1 MSEEKENVN
10 GEDKGFKIEINSPEE
25 AAKEY
30 AEHMEAEIVEDNAE
44 AEAKSTDETT
54 EEENMEFAGGELG
67 ILKKQVENL
76 ENILKEKNEEILRR
90 AADLD
95 NYRKRLTK
103 ETEDKVRYAN
113 QAVVK
118 DFLPVMDNI
127 EMSLVHTE
135 EDSPLRQGIELT
147 IKSFKDALARHGVVE
162 VNSEIGTIFDP
173 AVHEA
178 IMMDNNPE
186 YENNAITLC
195 VQKGYLLN
203 ERVIRPAK
211 VKVNKI

>member
-1 MSEEKENVN
+1 MSEEKNENMQQ
-10 GEDKGFKIEINSPEE
+10 EDGVKIDIESPE
-25 AAKEY
+25 
-30 AEHMEAEIVEDNAE
+30 AEVIENAE
-44 AEAKSTDETT
+44 KLQETEIQPEEDT
-54 EEENMEFAGGELG
+54 EMGGGEIG

-103 ETEDKVRYAN
+103 ETEDKVRFAN
-113 QAVVK
+113 QSVVK
-118 DFLPVMDNI
+118 DFLPVIDNI
-127 EMSLVHTE
+127 EMALQHTE
-135 EDSPLRQGIELT
+135 EGTPLREGIELT
-147 IKSFKDALARHGVVE
+147 IKSFKDALSKHGVKE
-162 VNSEIGTIFDP
+162 VDAEIGTIFDP

-178 IMMDNNPE
+178 IMMDSTSE

-203 ERVIRPAK
+203 DRVIRPAK

>member
-1 MSEEKENVN
+1 MSEEKNENMQQ
-10 GEDKGFKIEINSPEE
+10 EDGVKIDIESPE
-25 AAKEY
+25 
-30 AEHMEAEIVEDNAE
+30 AEVIENAE
-44 AEAKSTDETT
+44 ELQETEIQPEEDT
-54 EEENMEFAGGELG
+54 EMGGGEIG

-103 ETEDKVRYAN
+103 ETEDKVRFAN

-127 EMSLVHTE
+127 EMALQHAE
-135 EDSPLRQGIELT
+135 EGTPLREGIELT
-147 IKSFKDALARHGVVE
+147 IKSFKDALSKHGVTE
-162 VNSEIGTIFDP
+162 INSEIGTIFDP

-178 IMMDNNPE
+178 IMMDSTAE

-195 VQKGYLLN
+195 VQKGYILN
-203 ERVIRPAK
+203 DRVIRPAK

>member
-1 MSEEKENVN
+1 MSKDKHHTHGEENVH
-10 GEDKGFKIEINSPEE
+10 KINIDSPED
-25 AAKEY
+25 
-30 AEHMEAEIVEDNAE
+30 I
-44 AEAKSTDETT
+44 STDENKAEEVITEPEVMENKPN
-54 EEENMEFAGGELG
+54 EEELQEELEFAGGELG

-90 AADLD
+90 AAELD

-103 ETEDKVRYAN
+103 ETEDRVRYAN
-113 QAVVK
+113 QSVVK

-127 EMSLVHTE
+127 EMSLAHAE
-135 EDSPLRQGIELT
+135 EGSPLRQGIELT
-147 IKSFKDALARHGVVE
+147 IKSFKDALSRHGVVE
-162 VNSEIGTIFDP
+162 VNAETGTLFDP

>member
-1 MSEEKENVN
+1 MSEENKENMQQEEGV
-10 GEDKGFKIEINSPEE
+10 KINIESPE
-25 AAKEY
+25 
-30 AEHMEAEIVEDNAE
+30 AEVIENAEQLQETQEAENISEE
-44 AEAKSTDETT
+44 AD
-54 EEENMEFAGGELG
+54 MGGGEIG

-103 ETEDKVRYAN
+103 ETEDKVRFAN

-127 EMSLVHTE
+127 EMALQHAE
-135 EDSPLRQGIELT
+135 EGSPLREGIELT
-147 IKSFKDALARHGVVE
+147 IKSFKDVLSRHGVTE
-162 VNSEIGTIFDP
+162 INSEIGTIFDP

-178 IMMDNNPE
+178 IMMDNNAE

-195 VQKGYLLN
+195 VQKGYILN
-203 ERVIRPAK
+203 DRVIRPAK

>member
-1 MSEEKENVN
+1 MSEENKENMQQEEGV
-10 GEDKGFKIEINSPEE
+10 KINIESPE
-25 AAKEY
+25 
-30 AEHMEAEIVEDNAE
+30 AEVIENAEQLQETQEAENISEE
-44 AEAKSTDETT
+44 AD
-54 EEENMEFAGGELG
+54 MGGGEIG

-103 ETEDKVRYAN
+103 ETEDKVRFAN
-113 QAVVK
+113 QSVVK
-118 DFLPVMDNI
+118 DFLPVIDNI
-127 EMSLVHTE
+127 EMALQHTE
-135 EDSPLRQGIELT
+135 EGTPLREGIELT
-147 IKSFKDALARHGVVE
+147 IKSFKDALSKHGVKE
-162 VNSEIGTIFDP
+162 VDAEIGTIFDP

-178 IMMDNNPE
+178 IMMDSTAE
-186 YENNAITLC
+186 YENNAVTLC

-203 ERVIRPAK
+203 DRVIRPAK

>member
-1 MSEEKENVN
+1 MSEEKNENMQQ
-10 GEDKGFKIEINSPEE
+10 EDGVKINIESPE
-25 AAKEY
+25 
-30 AEHMEAEIVEDNAE
+30 AEVIDNAE
-44 AEAKSTDETT
+44 QLQETQEAENIS
-54 EEENMEFAGGELG
+54 EEADMGGGEIG

-103 ETEDKVRYAN
+103 ETEDKVRFAN

-127 EMSLVHTE
+127 EMALQHAE
-135 EDSPLRQGIELT
+135 EGSPLREGIELT
-147 IKSFKDALARHGVVE
+147 IKSFKDALSKHGVKE
-162 VNSEIGTIFDP
+162 VDAEIGTIFDP

-178 IMMDNNPE
+178 IMMDNNTE
-186 YENNAITLC
+186 YENNAVTLC

-203 ERVIRPAK
+203 DRVIRPAK

>member
-1 MSEEKENVN
+1 MSEENKENMQQEEGV
-10 GEDKGFKIEINSPEE
+10 KINIESPEAEVIENAEQLQE
-25 AAKEY
+25 AQ
-30 AEHMEAEIVEDNAE
+30 EAENISEE
-44 AEAKSTDETT
+44 AD
-54 EEENMEFAGGELG
+54 MGGGEIG

-103 ETEDKVRYAN
+103 ETEDKVRFAN
-113 QAVVK
+113 QTVVK

-127 EMSLVHTE
+127 EMALQHAE
-135 EDSPLRQGIELT
+135 EGSPLREGIELT
-147 IKSFKDALARHGVVE
+147 IKSFKDVLSRHGVTE
-162 VNSEIGTIFDP
+162 INSEIGTIFDP

-178 IMMDNNPE
+178 IMMDNNAE

-195 VQKGYLLN
+195 VQKGYILN
-203 ERVIRPAK
+203 DRVIRPAK

>member
-1 MSEEKENVN
+1 MSEENKENMQQEEGV
-10 GEDKGFKIEINSPEE
+10 KINIESPE
-25 AAKEY
+25 
-30 AEHMEAEIVEDNAE
+30 AEVIDNAE
-44 AEAKSTDETT
+44 QLQETQEAENIS
-54 EEENMEFAGGELG
+54 EEADMGGGEIG

-103 ETEDKVRYAN
+103 ETEDKVRFAN

-127 EMSLVHTE
+127 EMALQHTE
-135 EDSPLRQGIELT
+135 EGTPLREGIELT
-147 IKSFKDALARHGVVE
+147 IKSFKDALSKHGVKE
-162 VNSEIGTIFDP
+162 VDAEIGTIFDP

-178 IMMDNNPE
+178 IMMDNNTE
-186 YENNAITLC
+186 YENNAVTLC

-203 ERVIRPAK
+203 DRVIRPAK

>member
-1 MSEEKENVN
+1 MSKEKENMQSEEK
-10 GEDKGFKIEINSPEE
+10 GHKIEINSPEE
-25 AAKEY
+25 AAKEFT
-30 AEHMEAEIVEDNAE
+30 EQMEAEIAEDKAAE
-44 AEAKSTDETT
+44 EVSTEPL

-113 QAVVK
+113 QSVVK

-127 EMSLVHTE
+127 EMSLMHAE
-135 EDSPLRQGIELT
+135 EGSPLRQGIELT
-147 IKSFKDALARHGVVE
+147 IKSFKDALSRHGVVE

-186 YENNAITLC
+186 FENNAITLC

>member
-1 MSEEKENVN
+1 MSEEKNENMQQ
-10 GEDKGFKIEINSPEE
+10 EDGVKIDIESPE
-25 AAKEY
+25 
-30 AEHMEAEIVEDNAE
+30 AEVIENAE
-44 AEAKSTDETT
+44 KLQETEIQPEEDT
-54 EEENMEFAGGELG
+54 EMGGGEIG

-103 ETEDKVRYAN
+103 ETEDKVRFAN
-113 QAVVK
+113 QSVVK
-118 DFLPVMDNI
+118 DFLPVIDNI
-127 EMSLVHTE
+127 EMALQHTE
-135 EDSPLRQGIELT
+135 EGTPLREGIELT
-147 IKSFKDALARHGVVE
+147 IKSFKDALSKHGVKE
-162 VNSEIGTIFDP
+162 VDAEIGTIFDP

-178 IMMDNNPE
+178 IMMDNTAE

-195 VQKGYLLN
+195 VQKGYILN
-203 ERVIRPAK
+203 DRVIRPAK

>member
-1 MSEEKENVN
+1 MSEENKENMQQEEGV
-10 GEDKGFKIEINSPEE
+10 KINIESPE
-25 AAKEY
+25 
-30 AEHMEAEIVEDNAE
+30 AEVIENAEQLQETQEAEDISGE
-44 AEAKSTDETT
+44 AD
-54 EEENMEFAGGELG
+54 MGGGEIG

-103 ETEDKVRYAN
+103 ETEDKVRFAN

-127 EMSLVHTE
+127 EMALQHAE
-135 EDSPLRQGIELT
+135 EGSPLREGIELT
-147 IKSFKDALARHGVVE
+147 IKSFKDALSKHGVKE
-162 VNSEIGTIFDP
+162 VDAEIGTIFDP

-178 IMMDNNPE
+178 IMMDNNTE
-186 YENNAITLC
+186 YENNAVTLC

-203 ERVIRPAK
+203 DRVIRPAK
-211 VKVNKI
+211 VKINKI

>member
-1 MSEEKENVN
+1 MLFNEPFFPHILPSYKQLSPSHTRCRRESPEAEVIENAEKLQETQEAENISEEADM
-10 GEDKGFKIEINSPEE
+10 G
-25 AAKEY
+25 
-30 AEHMEAEIVEDNAE
+30 
-44 AEAKSTDETT
+44 
-54 EEENMEFAGGELG
+54 GGEIG

-103 ETEDKVRYAN
+103 ETEDKVRFAN

-127 EMSLVHTE
+127 EMALQHAE
-135 EDSPLRQGIELT
+135 EGTPLREGIELT
-147 IKSFKDALARHGVVE
+147 IKSFKDALSKHGVTE
-162 VNSEIGTIFDP
+162 INSEIGTIFDP

-178 IMMDNNPE
+178 IMMDSTAE

-195 VQKGYLLN
+195 VQKGYILN
-203 ERVIRPAK
+203 DRVIRPAK

>member
-1 MSEEKENVN
+1 MSEENKENMQHDEGV
-10 GEDKGFKIEINSPEE
+10 KIDIESPE
-25 AAKEY
+25 
-30 AEHMEAEIVEDNAE
+30 AEVIENAE
-44 AEAKSTDETT
+44 EMQDTENQAEEAD
-54 EEENMEFAGGELG
+54 MGGGEIG

-103 ETEDKVRYAN
+103 ETEDKVRFAN

-127 EMSLVHTE
+127 EMASQHAE
-135 EDSPLRQGIELT
+135 EGSPLREGIELT
-147 IKSFKDALARHGVVE
+147 IKSFKDVLSRHGVTE
-162 VNSEIGTIFDP
+162 INSEIGTIFDP

-178 IMMDNNPE
+178 IMMDNTAE

-195 VQKGYLLN
+195 VQKGYILN
-203 ERVIRPAK
+203 DRVIRPAK

>member
-1 MSEEKENVN
+1 MSEENKENMQQEEGV
-10 GEDKGFKIEINSPEE
+10 KINIESPE
-25 AAKEY
+25 
-30 AEHMEAEIVEDNAE
+30 AEVIENAEQLQETQEAENISEE
-44 AEAKSTDETT
+44 AD
-54 EEENMEFAGGELG
+54 MGGGEIG

-103 ETEDKVRYAN
+103 ETEDKVRFAN

-118 DFLPVMDNI
+118 DFLPVIDNI
-127 EMSLVHTE
+127 EMALQHAE
-135 EDSPLRQGIELT
+135 EGSPLREGIELT
-147 IKSFKDALARHGVVE
+147 IKSFKDALSKHGVKE
-162 VNSEIGTIFDP
+162 VDAEIGTIFDP

-178 IMMDNNPE
+178 IMMDSTAE

-203 ERVIRPAK
+203 DRVIRPAK

>member
-1 MSEEKENVN
+1 MSEENKENMQHDEGV
-10 GEDKGFKIEINSPEE
+10 KIDIESPE
-25 AAKEY
+25 
-30 AEHMEAEIVEDNAE
+30 AEVIENAE
-44 AEAKSTDETT
+44 QLQDTENQAEEAD
-54 EEENMEFAGGELG
+54 MGGGEVG

-103 ETEDKVRYAN
+103 ETEDKVRFAN
-113 QAVVK
+113 QSVVK
-118 DFLPVMDNI
+118 DFLPVIDNI
-127 EMSLVHTE
+127 EMALQHTE
-135 EDSPLRQGIELT
+135 EGSPLREGIELT
-147 IKSFKDALARHGVVE
+147 IKSFKDVLSRHGVTE
-162 VNSEIGTIFDP
+162 INSEIGTIFDP

-178 IMMDNNPE
+178 IMMDNTAE

-195 VQKGYLLN
+195 VQKGYILN
-203 ERVIRPAK
+203 DRVIRPAK

>member
-1 MSEEKENVN
+1 MSEENKENMQQEEGV
-10 GEDKGFKIEINSPEE
+10 KINIESPE
-25 AAKEY
+25 
-30 AEHMEAEIVEDNAE
+30 AEVIENAEQLQETQEAENISEE
-44 AEAKSTDETT
+44 AD
-54 EEENMEFAGGELG
+54 MGGGEIG

-103 ETEDKVRYAN
+103 ETEDKVRFAN

-127 EMSLVHTE
+127 EMALQHAE
-135 EDSPLRQGIELT
+135 EGTPLREGIELT
-147 IKSFKDALARHGVVE
+147 IKSFKDALSKHGVKE
-162 VNSEIGTIFDP
+162 VDAEIGTIFDP

-178 IMMDNNPE
+178 IMMDNNAE
-186 YENNAITLC
+186 YENNAVTLC
-195 VQKGYLLN
+195 VQKGYILN
-203 ERVIRPAK
+203 DRVIRPAK

>member
-1 MSEEKENVN
+1 MSEGNKDNMQHDEGV
-10 GEDKGFKIEINSPEE
+10 KIDIESPE
-25 AAKEY
+25 
-30 AEHMEAEIVEDNAE
+30 AEVMENAE
-44 AEAKSTDETT
+44 RLQDAEKQA
-54 EEENMEFAGGELG
+54 EEADMGGGETG

-103 ETEDKVRYAN
+103 ETEDKVRFAN
-113 QAVVK
+113 QSVVK
-118 DFLPVMDNI
+118 DFLPVIDNI
-127 EMSLVHTE
+127 EMALQHTE
-135 EDSPLRQGIELT
+135 EGTPLREGIELT
-147 IKSFKDALARHGVVE
+147 IKSFKDVLSRHGVTE
-162 VNSEIGTIFDP
+162 INSAIGTSFDP

-178 IMMDNNPE
+178 VMMDKTEE

-195 VQKGYLLN
+195 VQKGYILN
-203 ERVIRPAK
+203 DRVIRPAK

>member
-1 MSEEKENVN
+1 MSEENKENMQQNEGV
-10 GEDKGFKIEINSPEE
+10 KINIKSPE
-25 AAKEY
+25 
-30 AEHMEAEIVEDNAE
+30 AEVAENAEELQEAENQAE
-44 AEAKSTDETT
+44 ETD
-54 EEENMEFAGGELG
+54 MGGGEIG

-103 ETEDKVRYAN
+103 ETEDKVRFAN

-118 DFLPVMDNI
+118 DFLPVIDNI
-127 EMSLVHTE
+127 EMALQHTE
-135 EDSPLRQGIELT
+135 EGSPLRDGIMLT
-147 IKSFKDALARHGVVE
+147 IKSFKDVLSRHGVTE
-162 VNSEIGTIFDP
+162 INSEIGTVFDP

-178 IMMDNNPE
+178 IMMDNLAE
-186 YENNAITLC
+186 YENNTVTLC
-195 VQKGYLLN
+195 VQKGYILN
-203 ERVIRPAK
+203 DRVIRPAK

>member
-1 MSEEKENVN
+1 MSEENKENMQHDEGV
-10 GEDKGFKIEINSPEE
+10 KIDIESPE
-25 AAKEY
+25 
-30 AEHMEAEIVEDNAE
+30 AEVIENAE
-44 AEAKSTDETT
+44 EMQDTENQAEEAD
-54 EEENMEFAGGELG
+54 MGGGEIG

-103 ETEDKVRYAN
+103 ETEDKVRFAN

-127 EMSLVHTE
+127 EMALQHAE
-135 EDSPLRQGIELT
+135 EGSPLREGIELT
-147 IKSFKDALARHGVVE
+147 IKSFKDVLSRHGVTE
-162 VNSEIGTIFDP
+162 INSEIGTIFDP

-178 IMMDNNPE
+178 IMMDNNAE

-195 VQKGYLLN
+195 VQKGYILN
-203 ERVIRPAK
+203 DRVIRPAK

>member
-1 MSEEKENVN
+1 MSEENKENMQQEEGV
-10 GEDKGFKIEINSPEE
+10 KINIESPE
-25 AAKEY
+25 
-30 AEHMEAEIVEDNAE
+30 AEVIDNAE
-44 AEAKSTDETT
+44 QLQETQEAEKLS
-54 EEENMEFAGGELG
+54 EEADMGGGEIG

-103 ETEDKVRYAN
+103 ETEDKVRFAN

-127 EMSLVHTE
+127 EMALQHTE
-135 EDSPLRQGIELT
+135 EGTPLREGIELT
-147 IKSFKDALARHGVVE
+147 IKSFKDALSKHGVKE
-162 VNSEIGTIFDP
+162 VDAEIGTIFDP

-178 IMMDNNPE
+178 IMMDNDTE

-195 VQKGYLLN
+195 VQKGYILN
-203 ERVIRPAK
+203 DRVIRPAK

>member
-1 MSEEKENVN
+1 MSEENKENMQQEEGV
-10 GEDKGFKIEINSPEE
+10 KINIESPE
-25 AAKEY
+25 
-30 AEHMEAEIVEDNAE
+30 AEVIENAEKLQETQEAENISEE
-44 AEAKSTDETT
+44 AD
-54 EEENMEFAGGELG
+54 MGGGEIG

-103 ETEDKVRYAN
+103 ETEDKVRFAN

-118 DFLPVMDNI
+118 DFLPVIDNI
-127 EMSLVHTE
+127 EMALQHTE
-135 EDSPLRQGIELT
+135 EGTPLREGIELT
-147 IKSFKDALARHGVVE
+147 IKSFKDALSKHGVKE
-162 VNSEIGTIFDP
+162 VDAEIGTIFDP

-178 IMMDNNPE
+178 IMMDSTAE

-195 VQKGYLLN
+195 VQKGYILN
-203 ERVIRPAK
+203 DRVIRPAK

>member
-1 MSEEKENVN
+1 MSEENKKNMQQEEGV
-10 GEDKGFKIEINSPEE
+10 KINIESPE
-25 AAKEY
+25 
-30 AEHMEAEIVEDNAE
+30 AEVIDNAE
-44 AEAKSTDETT
+44 QLQETQEAENIS
-54 EEENMEFAGGELG
+54 EEADMGGGEIG

-103 ETEDKVRYAN
+103 ETEDKVRFAN

-127 EMSLVHTE
+127 EMALQHAE
-135 EDSPLRQGIELT
+135 EGSPLREGIELT
-147 IKSFKDALARHGVVE
+147 IKSFKDALSKHGVKE
-162 VNSEIGTIFDP
+162 VDAEIGTIFDP

-178 IMMDNNPE
+178 IMMDNNTE
-186 YENNAITLC
+186 YENNAVTLC

-203 ERVIRPAK
+203 DRVIRPAK

>member
-1 MSEEKENVN
+1 MSEENKENMQQEEGV
-10 GEDKGFKIEINSPEE
+10 KINIESPE
-25 AAKEY
+25 
-30 AEHMEAEIVEDNAE
+30 AEVIENAEQLQETQEAENISEE
-44 AEAKSTDETT
+44 AD
-54 EEENMEFAGGELG
+54 MGGGEIG

-103 ETEDKVRYAN
+103 ETEDKVRFAN

-127 EMSLVHTE
+127 EMALQHAE
-135 EDSPLRQGIELT
+135 EGSPLREGIELT
-147 IKSFKDALARHGVVE
+147 IKSFKDVLSRHGVTE
-162 VNSEIGTIFDP
+162 INSEIGTIFDP

-178 IMMDNNPE
+178 IMMDNNAE
-186 YENNAITLC
+186 YENNAVTLC

-203 ERVIRPAK
+203 DRVIRPAK

>member
-1 MSEEKENVN
+1 MSEEKENIN
-10 GEDKGFKIEINSPEE
+10 GEEKGFKIEINSPEE
-25 AAKEY
+25 AAKEFT
-30 AEHMEAEIVEDNAE
+30 EQMEAEIAEDKAAE
-44 AEAKSTDETT
+44 EVSTEPL

-103 ETEDKVRYAN
+103 ETEDKIRYAN
-113 QAVVK
+113 QSVVK

-127 EMSLVHTE
+127 EMSLMHAE
-135 EDSPLRQGIELT
+135 EGSPLRQGIELT
-147 IKSFKDALARHGVVE
+147 IKSFKDALSRHGVVE

-178 IMMDNNPE
+178 IMMDNNAE
-186 YENNAITLC
+186 YENNAITLW
-195 VQKGYLLN
+195 VQKGYILN
-203 ERVIRPAK
+203 DRVIRPAK

>member
-1 MSEEKENVN
+1 MSEENKENMNDENMDNNETVDS
-10 GEDKGFKIEINSPEE
+10 ESVKINIESPADEVIDSEE
-25 AAKEY
+25 
-30 AEHMEAEIVEDNAE
+30 VEN
-44 AEAKSTDETT
+44 T
-54 EEENMEFAGGELG
+54 ENIEENIDMGGGEIG

-103 ETEDKVRYAN
+103 ETEDRVRFAN
-113 QAVVK
+113 QSVVK
-118 DFLPVMDNI
+118 DFLPVIDNI
-127 EMSLVHTE
+127 EMAIQHTE
-135 EDSPLRQGIELT
+135 EGSPLREGIELT
-147 IKSFKDALARHGVVE
+147 IKSFKDALSKHGVIE
-162 VNSEIGTIFDP
+162 VNAEIGVIFDP
-173 AVHEA
+173 AIHEA
-178 IMMDNNPE
+178 IMMDNNTE

-203 ERVIRPAK
+203 DRVIRPAK

>member
-1 MSEEKENVN
+1 MSEEKNENMQQ
-10 GEDKGFKIEINSPEE
+10 EDGVKIDIESPE
-25 AAKEY
+25 
-30 AEHMEAEIVEDNAE
+30 AEVIENAE
-44 AEAKSTDETT
+44 KLQETEIQPEEDT
-54 EEENMEFAGGELG
+54 EMGGGEIG

-103 ETEDKVRYAN
+103 ETEDKVRFAN
-113 QAVVK
+113 QSVVK
-118 DFLPVMDNI
+118 DFLPVIDNI
-127 EMSLVHTE
+127 EMALQHTE
-135 EDSPLRQGIELT
+135 EGTPLREGIELT
-147 IKSFKDALARHGVVE
+147 IKSFKDALSKHGVKE
-162 VNSEIGTIFDP
+162 VDAEIGTIFDP

-178 IMMDNNPE
+178 IMMDSTAE

-203 ERVIRPAK
+203 DRVIRPAK

>member
-1 MSEEKENVN
+1 MSEENKENMQHDEGV
-10 GEDKGFKIEINSPEE
+10 KIDIESPE
-25 AAKEY
+25 
-30 AEHMEAEIVEDNAE
+30 AEVIENAE
-44 AEAKSTDETT
+44 EMQDTENQT
-54 EEENMEFAGGELG
+54 EEADMGGGEIG

-103 ETEDKVRYAN
+103 ETEDKVRFAN

-127 EMSLVHTE
+127 EMALQHAE
-135 EDSPLRQGIELT
+135 EGSPLREGIELT
-147 IKSFKDALARHGVVE
+147 IKSFKDVLSRHGVTE
-162 VNSEIGTIFDP
+162 INSEIGTIFDP

-178 IMMDNNPE
+178 IMMDNTAE

-195 VQKGYLLN
+195 VQKGYILN
-203 ERVIRPAK
+203 DRVIRPAK

>member
-1 MSEEKENVN
+1 MSEENKKNMQQEEGV
-10 GEDKGFKIEINSPEE
+10 KINIESPE
-25 AAKEY
+25 
-30 AEHMEAEIVEDNAE
+30 AEVIDNAE
-44 AEAKSTDETT
+44 QLQETQEAENIS
-54 EEENMEFAGGELG
+54 EEADMGGGEIG

-103 ETEDKVRYAN
+103 ETEDKVRFAN

-127 EMSLVHTE
+127 EMALQHAE
-135 EDSPLRQGIELT
+135 EGSPLREGIELT
-147 IKSFKDALARHGVVE
+147 IKSFKDALSKHGVKE
-162 VNSEIGTIFDP
+162 VDAEIGTIFDP

-178 IMMDNNPE
+178 IMMDNNAE
-186 YENNAITLC
+186 YENNAVTLC
-195 VQKGYLLN
+195 VQKGYILN
-203 ERVIRPAK
+203 DRVIRPAK

>member
-1 MSEEKENVN
+1 MSEENKENMQQEEGV
-10 GEDKGFKIEINSPEE
+10 KINIESPE
-25 AAKEY
+25 
-30 AEHMEAEIVEDNAE
+30 AEVIDNAE
-44 AEAKSTDETT
+44 QLQETQEAENIS
-54 EEENMEFAGGELG
+54 EEADMGGGEIG

-103 ETEDKVRYAN
+103 ETEDKVRFAN

-127 EMSLVHTE
+127 EMALQHTDE
-135 EDSPLRQGIELT
+135 GTPLREGIELT
-147 IKSFKDALARHGVVE
+147 IKSFKDALSKHGVKE
-162 VNSEIGTIFDP
+162 VDAEIGTIFDP

-178 IMMDNNPE
+178 IMMDNNTE
-186 YENNAITLC
+186 YENNAVTLC
-195 VQKGYLLN
+195 VQKGYILN
-203 ERVIRPAK
+203 DRVIRPAK

>member
-1 MSEEKENVN
+1 MSEENKENMQHDEGV
-10 GEDKGFKIEINSPEE
+10 KIDIESPEAE
-25 AAKEY
+25 VIENAKEMQDTENQ
-30 AEHMEAEIVEDNAE
+30 AEEAD
-44 AEAKSTDETT
+44 
-54 EEENMEFAGGELG
+54 MGGGEIG

-103 ETEDKVRYAN
+103 ETEDKVRFAN

-127 EMSLVHTE
+127 EMALQHAE
-135 EDSPLRQGIELT
+135 EGSPLREGIELT
-147 IKSFKDALARHGVVE
+147 IKSFKDVLSRHGVTE
-162 VNSEIGTIFDP
+162 INSEIGTIFDP

-178 IMMDNNPE
+178 IMMDNTAE

-195 VQKGYLLN
+195 VQKGYILN
-203 ERVIRPAK
+203 DRVIRPAK

>member
-1 MSEEKENVN
+1 MSEENKENMQQNEGV
-10 GEDKGFKIEINSPEE
+10 KINIESPE
-25 AAKEY
+25 
-30 AEHMEAEIVEDNAE
+30 AEVAENAEELQEAENQAE
-44 AEAKSTDETT
+44 ETD
-54 EEENMEFAGGELG
+54 MGGGEIG

-103 ETEDKVRYAN
+103 ETEDKVRFAN

-118 DFLPVMDNI
+118 DFLPVIDNI
-127 EMSLVHTE
+127 EMALQHTE
-135 EDSPLRQGIELT
+135 EGSPLREGIMLT
-147 IKSFKDALARHGVVE
+147 IKSFKDVLSRHGVTE
-162 VNSEIGTIFDP
+162 IKSEIGTVFDP

-178 IMMDNNPE
+178 IMMDNLAE
-186 YENNAITLC
+186 YENNTVTLC
-195 VQKGYLLN
+195 VQKGYILN
-203 ERVIRPAK
+203 DRVIRPAK